1 MKREFFKRKS
11 IYSVREATAMA
22 FKNVGEKFSTFE
34 IVALARGLM
43 ARPSCTDG
51 TITRRL
57 RELRDNHPDIY
68 GYDCIDH
75 DRSRFQKRSSKMELT
90 N

>member
-1 MKREFFKRKS
+1 MKREFFRRKS
-11 IYSVREATAMA
+11 IYSVKEATAMA
-22 FKNVGEKFSTFE
+22 YNNVGENFSTFE

-57 RELRDNHPDIY
+57 RELRAKQPKAY
-68 GYDCIDH
+68 GYDCIDQ
-75 DRSRFQKRSSKMELT
+75 DRSRYKKRAKAS
-90 N
+90 